1 MIAHSYTTDT
11 STYLMMAL
19 RSVLILG
26 GGVLLATQMVNII
39 SGSEVL
45 YGAAVLG
52 CYFIFV
58 GVCFDYHYRN
68 LELIIGKDVIRH
80 RRFEKIIRSERNVEV
95 RWQDI
100 EQITVHTWSVH
111 LTVMDDIRLKFKLP
125 DYTYQQF
132 QNIKQQLGSLAEE
145 MNIAIQIKSWW

>member
-1 MIAHSYTTDT
+1 
-11 STYLMMAL
+11 
-19 RSVLILG
+19 
-26 GGVLLATQMVNII
+26 
-39 SGSEVL
+39 
-45 YGAAVLG
+45 
-52 CYFIFV
+52 
-58 GVCFDYHYRN
+58 

-145 MNIAIQIKSWW
+145 KNIPIQIKSWW